1 MKHLNQQIL
10 ALAIPNI
17 LTNLAV
23 PLLGIVDTALMGRL
37 DQVAYIG
44 AIAVGS
50 LIFNFVY
57 WIFGFLRMGTTG
69 FTAQAHG
76 EDNPLELSISLVRPT
91 IIALGVA
98 LALICLQFPIAQ
110 LSFYLIESTPEI
122 EALAR
127 EYFFIRI
134 WAAPATLMLYVLN
147 GWFLGRQ
154 NARFP
159 MYIAFLVNG
168 VNIAANLYFVNVLQ
182 LNAAGVAWGTLMA
195 QYTGLAL
202 ALVLWLKRY
211 RALLSYFKPAL
222 QHGGGFQRFFS
233 VNRDIFIRTLC
244 LLLTFGFFT
253 AESARLGENILA
265 VNTILLQ
272 FWTVM
277 AYGIDGFAFA
287 AESLVGKYLGAGQR
301 QQLTRTLKALF
312 VWGQGLGI
320 AFALSYLFFF
330 NELFSVF
337 TDKPQL
343 LSQAMPYLA
352 WVVLGPLVNTPGFI
366 WDGIYIGATAS
377 VAMRNAM
384 LISTLLVFFPCYWLL
399 SPYLGNHALWLAM
412 LCFMLSRGVTLTLGA
427 KRHIFS
433 H

>member
-1 MKHLNQQIL
+1 MNKQIL

-37 DQVAYIG
+37 DNLSYIG
-44 AIAVGS
+44 AIAIGS

-76 EDNPLELSISLVRPT
+76 ENNPEALSSSLMRPLS
-91 IIALGVA
+91 IALGIA
-98 LALICLQFPIAQ
+98 LVLMAVQIPLAQ
-110 LSFYLIESTPEI
+110 LSFYLIESSPQVETF
-122 EALAR
+122 AS

-154 NARFP
+154 NARYP

-168 VNIAANLYFVNVLQ
+168 VNIVANLYFVKVLH
-182 LNAAGVAWGTLMA
+182 LNAAGVAWGTVIA
-195 QYTGLAL
+195 QYMGLGLAL
-202 ALVLWLKRY
+202 GLGLHKYRELIPYLMPSLRQGTELKR
-211 RALLSYFKPAL
+211 
-222 QHGGGFQRFFS
+222 FFL
-233 VNRDIFIRTLC
+233 VNGDIFIRTLC
-244 LLLTFGFFT
+244 LLLTFSFFT
-253 AESARLGENILA
+253 AESARLGEDVLA

-272 FWTVM
+272 FWTLM

-301 QQLTRTLKALF
+301 HLLKQTIQRLF
-312 VWGQGLGI
+312 LWGMGLGI
-320 AFALSYLFFF
+320 GFALTYFFF
-330 NELFSVF
+330 FSSLFGIF
-337 TDKPQL
+337 TDKKEL
-343 LSQAMPYLA
+343 LALAMPYMA
-352 WVVLGPLVNTPGFI
+352 WVVLGPLVNTPCFI

-384 LISTLLVFFPCYWLL
+384 LISTLVVFFPCYWLL
-399 SPYLGNHALWLAM
+399 LPYLGNHALWVAM
-412 LCFMLSRGVTLTLGA
+412 LCFMVSRGITLTLGA
-427 KRHIFS
+427 PHYIFKVVA
-433 H
+433 